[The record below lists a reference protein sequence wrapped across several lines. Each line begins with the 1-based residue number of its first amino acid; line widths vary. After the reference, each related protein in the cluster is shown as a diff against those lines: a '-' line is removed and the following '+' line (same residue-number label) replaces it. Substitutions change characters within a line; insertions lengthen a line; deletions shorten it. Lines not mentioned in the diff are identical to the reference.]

1 MSQEERNAFAGVITS
16 FFVLGY
22 FGNRIYARL
31 MAGAY
36 DGPDGLMIWARSV
49 LGMMAI
55 SIGLTIAITIG
66 FTILYAIVTN
76 TPDPSTITDERD
88 VEISKRGVVVT
99 LVTLSAGLFI
109 ALGGAAFGWSALVTL
124 NVILLGFAV
133 GALFGDL
140 SKLAAYRF
148 AW

>member
-16 FFVLGY
+16 FVVLGY
-22 FGNRIYARL
+22 FGSRIYARL
-31 MAGAY
+31 VDGVY

-55 SIGLTIAITIG
+55 SIVITIAITIG
-66 FTILYAIVTN
+66 VTILYAILTN
-76 TPDPSTITDERD
+76 TSDPSTMTDERD
-88 VEISKRGVVVT
+88 VEISKRGIQVT
-99 LVTLSAGLFI
+99 LVTVSVGLFVGLI
-109 ALGGAAFGWSALVTL
+109 GAAFGWSALVVL
-124 NVILLGFAV
+124 NVILLGFAI
-133 GALFGDL
+133 GAVTGDL